1 MDDILDMKILIPTYK
16 TEVIPKCGI
25 TSVYIMEIS
34 ASFSSSY
41 GASYVAVLLTLLFA
55 TTHCLSSTHPLCHD
69 EERDALLQFKESFLF
84 DKSANCSHAFPKT
97 ASWRVDSRS
106 SDDCCLWRGVECDK
120 TTGHVVGLDLGSDCL
135 YGFLNSNSS
144 LFRLVHLQ
152 KLNLALNNFNFSEI
166 PARIQQLSDLMLLNL
181 SGSTFSGQIPAEIS
195 KLSNLLALDLSQNI
209 EVSSGERLLKLRNP
223 DFNSFVANFTKL
235 EHLSLSKV
243 DISSKV
249 PDYLANLSSLES
261 LRLSDCGL
269 WGRFPIEIFQ
279 FPKLKI
285 LEIPYNPN
293 LVGYLP
299 EFNSSNLL
307 EELCLEY
314 SGITGK
320 IPHSIGNQ
328 HSLTVFDVAGCNL
341 SGTVPPSL
349 GNLTHLK
356 ILVLRSNKFSGQI
369 PSSFKDL
376 TGLNFL
382 HLTSNYFTDATLS
395 WVGMQ
400 TKLAYLGLAYISQIK
415 NEGMYG
421 VPSSLCNLS
430 SLIYLDI
437 SGNSIGGLLPGCMG
451 NFSSLEV
458 LRLSDNMFHGSIPDT
473 FIGESNLRAIDFRQN
488 QFQGKVPRS
497 LANCQMLENIDLS
510 YNQLTDV
517 FPSWLGALPMLSLL
531 MLQSNRFYGIIK
543 EPKTNYDFPR
553 LRVIDLSYNNL
564 SGDLPLKSISN
575 WNAMKITTP
584 TTKSTYMK
592 ANSTCFFFAN
602 YAWALEYY
610 YSITIINKGYERSF
624 SKIQEAFTS
633 MDLSSNRFKG
643 EIPDLIGK
651 LKGLHSL
658 NLSHNMLSG
667 QIPSSLGNITQLES
681 LDLSN
686 NRLSGEIPE
695 TLAQLTFLS
704 TFDVSQ
710 NNLSGLIPEGNQLNN
725 IESSSYEGNV
735 GLCGKPLVK
744 KCGESE
750 AKELSSS
757 TSEEDDEAS
766 MFNFG
771 WKIVLI
777 GYSCGVV
784 FGMVAGNYVIKRK
797 EAWFLR
803 IYRVAR
809 PKRKMTR
816 RTNH

>member
-1 MDDILDMKILIPTYK
+1 MALLPHPPSLEFPSAD
-16 TEVIPKCGI
+16 
-25 TSVYIMEIS
+25 IMEIS
-34 ASFSSSY
+34 PSFYSSY
-41 GASYVAVLLTLLFA
+41 VVLLSTLLFA
-55 TTHCLSSTHPLCHD
+55 ITHCLSSTYPLCHD
-69 EERDALLQFKESFLF
+69 EERDALLLFKESFLF
-84 DKSANCSHAFPKT
+84 DKSSNCSHSLPKT
-97 ASWRVDSRS
+97 SSWRVDGGS
-106 SDDCCLWRGVECDK
+106 SNDCCLWRGVECDE
-120 TTGHVVGLDLGSDCL
+120 TTGHVVGLDLSSDCL
-135 YGFLNSNSS
+135 YGSLNSNSS
-144 LFRLVHLQ
+144 LFQLVHLQ

-166 PARIQQLSDLMLLNL
+166 PGSIQQLSELMLLNL

-195 KLSNLLALDLSQNI
+195 KLSNLLVLDLSQNI
-209 EVSSGERLLKLRNP
+209 DVSGEKLLELRNP

-243 DISSKV
+243 DISSTV
-249 PDYLANLSSLES
+249 PDFLANLSSLES
-261 LRLSDCGL
+261 IRLTDCGL
-269 WGRFPIEIFQ
+269 QGRFPVEIFQ

-285 LEIPYNPN
+285 LEIPYNPK

-307 EELCLEY
+307 EELCLEN
-314 SGITGK
+314 SGITGE
-320 IPHSIGNQ
+320 IPHSIGNL
-328 HSLTVFDVAGCNL
+328 HSLTVFDISGCNF

-356 ILVLRSNKFSGQI
+356 ILVLHSNKFSGQI
-369 PSSFKDL
+369 PDSFKDL
-376 TGLNFL
+376 TQLNFL
-382 HLTSNYFTDATLS
+382 HLSSNYFTDANLS

-400 TKLAYLGLAYISQIK
+400 TKLAYLGLAYINQIK
-415 NEGMYG
+415 NEVMYD

-458 LRLSDNMFHGSIPDT
+458 LRLSDNMFHGTIPDT
-473 FIGESNLRAIDFRQN
+473 FIGERNLRAIDFRQN
-488 QFQGKVPRS
+488 QFQGQVPRS

-510 YNQLTDV
+510 HNQLTDV
-517 FPSWLGALPMLSLL
+517 FPSWLGALPELRLL
-531 MLQSNRFYGIIK
+531 MLQSNRFYGIIE
-543 EPKTNYDFPR
+543 EPKADNDFPR
-553 LRVIDLSYNNL
+553 LRVIDLSYNNF
-564 SGDLPLKSISN
+564 SGNLPLKSISN

-633 MDLSSNRFKG
+633 MDLSSNRFEG

-667 QIPSSLGNITQLES
+667 RIPPSLGNITQLES

-686 NRLSGEIPE
+686 NKLSGEIPE
-695 TLAQLTFLS
+695 TLAELTFLA
-704 TFDVSQ
+704 TFNVSQ

-725 IESSSYEGNV
+725 IERSSYEGNV
-735 GLCGKPLVK
+735 GLCGKPLEK
-744 KCGESE
+744 KCGETE
-750 AKELSSS
+750 AKESSS
-757 TSEEDDEAS
+757 SISGDDDEAKVS
-766 MFNFG
+766 MFDFG

-784 FGMVAGNYVIKRK
+784 FGMVAGNYVIKKK

-803 IYRVAR
+803 IYRVAQ
-809 PKRKMTR
+809 PR
-816 RTNH
+816 RGEKKNKPLKEMLKFLFFAL